1 MSAESALA
9 GKEWG
14 FRLHFRQAA
23 ASIFGIG
30 TRSPINILMTKLIR
44 KLRSHEPTVK
54 CPEVRDPTSDIAKL
68 KVRPIKRL
76 INRPI
81 FLIITNPFIFF
92 CIIIIQKQE
101 KIKYIEAVCPKKLL
115 LQSRNCCDIII
126 VLDNGGDLMTLY
138 VSDLDGTLLG
148 DSGKLRPRTADMLNS
163 FIEGGT
169 MFSYCTA
176 RGLATAG
183 EIMSAVHLN
192 VPVVLMNGV
201 YIYDPVTGEYPVRC
215 SFGAEQCGLLKRAV
229 TEYGEKP
236 MIFAFIEGRERVSF
250 IKNAPNLKAHLSRR
264 KGDSRR
270 RPLNNGEDLF
280 DGEMF
285 YAAFI
290 DPENLSV
297 LESIFTPENGF
308 MTASYTDTYPPHQRW
323 FEVFPASAGKANAIQ
338 KLKELTGADEV
349 VCFGD
354 NANDLS
360 MFRAADRCYAVEN
373 AIPELKEAADGVIG
387 SNEQY
392 GVTEFIQKEVYPVF
406 AYEPPFADE
415 LDAERFRVSVEKA
428 LERERTTIG
437 TLNEKTI
444 HNALKCYYCDEAD
457 HEAKIGDFYADGAGE
472 NGIFEIQSGN
482 FSYLAKKLSQMLLLS
497 HVTVVYPYEK
507 KTHNYSINEK
517 TGEVMSVT
525 VRTDNSYSKLF
536 LELYRIKAFLTN
548 PNLTVRIAF
557 LELDK
562 KTFYKDERRIRR
574 KGMKKE
580 KCPTAL
586 LREIRL
592 ENAGDYRIFLPDG
605 LPEQFTRAELQALC
619 RTTDASLMLSVL
631 EFTGTVVRCGKRGNS
646 ILYERQDRI

>member
-1 MSAESALA
+1 
-9 GKEWG
+9 
-14 FRLHFRQAA
+14 
-23 ASIFGIG
+23 
-30 TRSPINILMTKLIR
+30 
-44 KLRSHEPTVK
+44 
-54 CPEVRDPTSDIAKL
+54 
-68 KVRPIKRL
+68 
-76 INRPI
+76 
-81 FLIITNPFIFF
+81 
-92 CIIIIQKQE
+92 
-101 KIKYIEAVCPKKLL
+101 
-115 LQSRNCCDIII
+115 
-126 VLDNGGDLMTLY
+126 MTLY

-148 DSGKLRPRTADMLNS
+148 DSGKLKPRTADMLNS
-163 FIEGGT
+163 FISGGT
-169 MFSYCTA
+169 LFSYCTA

-183 EIMSAVHLN
+183 EIMSSVHLN
-192 VPVVLMNGV
+192 APVVLMNGV

-215 SFGAEQCGLLKRAV
+215 SFGEKQCELLKQAV

-236 MIFAFIEGRERVSF
+236 MIFTFIDGRERASF
-250 IKNAPNLKAHLSRR
+250 IKDAPNLKAHLSRR

-270 RPLNNGEDLF
+270 RPLKSTEGMF

-290 DPENLSV
+290 DPGNLSV
-297 LESIFTPENGF
+297 LESIFTQENGF

-323 FEVFPASAGKANAIQ
+323 FEVFPASAGKANAIRR
-338 KLKELTGADEV
+338 LKELTGADEV

-354 NANDLS
+354 NGNDLP
-360 MFRAADRCYAVEN
+360 MFKAADRCYAVEN
-373 AIPELKEAADGVIG
+373 AIPELKEAATGVIG
-387 SNEQY
+387 SNEHY
-392 GVTEFIQKEVYPVF
+392 GVPEFIQKEIYPVF
-406 AYEPPFADE
+406 AYEPPFADGP
-415 LDAERFRVSVEKA
+415 DAERFSGSVAKA

-482 FSYLAKKLSQMLLLS
+482 FGYLAKKLSQMLMLS

-517 TGEVMSVT
+517 TGEILSVT
-525 VRTDNSYSKLF
+525 QRTDSSYSKLF

-548 PNLTVRIAF
+548 PNLTVRVAF

-562 KTFYKDERRIRR
+562 KTYYKDERRIRR

-586 LREIRL
+586 LKEMIL
-592 ENAGDYRIFLPDG
+592 ERPEDYRAFLPAG
-605 LPEQFTRAELQALC
+605 LSPQFTRAELQSLC
-619 RTTDASLMLSVL
+619 RTTDAALMLSVL

-646 ILYERQDRI
+646 FLYEIR